1 MKVKVKDIIVPAE
14 RARSR
19 YTEEQRAFLKASLEK
34 YGQLSEILVRPLP
47 DGTYE
52 LIDGESRL
60 NELKE
65 AGAVEVEVRVLH
77 LDDRNASLVNLL
89 MNVARGEQDPM
100 GSSLAITKAL
110 KAGMTEA
117 EIAKATGHTKDWVR
131 FMKSLQKLPETYQTA
146 LKEGSLKVTHIRE
159 ALRLPDDKEADAA
172 LSAALTHGWTTS
184 TMHHYVNNRL
194 AEYEAAR
201 IRSEREGIEIP
212 PPPPEP
218 ARLVKYAQCLI
229 CGHMVPREEI
239 SLPTVCSGCYELA
252 KYVSSQ
258 FGSGEKGMNSIY
270 SLYQRARAWDALQ
283 RPITPPGP
291 VAPPTQPGPEPGSR
305 EEATS
310 VVPERSQP
318 ISDQKLREMMRRIIR
333 EELERHETQTET
345 S

>member
-1 MKVKVKDIIVPAE
+1 MKVKVKDIVVPEE

-47 DGTYE
+47 DGKYE

-65 AGAVEVEVRVLH
+65 AGAIEVEVRVLH
-77 LDDRNASLVNLL
+77 LDDRDASLVNLL

-110 KAGMTEA
+110 QAGMTEA
-117 EIAKATGHTKDWVR
+117 EIAKATGHTKEWVR

-159 ALRLPDDKEADAA
+159 AMRLPDLKEADAA

-184 TMHHYVNNRL
+184 IMHHYVNNRL

-201 IRSEREGIEIP
+201 IRSEREGIEVP
-212 PPPPEP
+212 VPPPEP
-218 ARLVKYAQCLI
+218 ARLVKYTQCLI

-252 KYVSSQ
+252 RYVSSQ
-258 FGSGEKGMNSIY
+258 FGTGDKGMNAIY

-283 RPITPPGP
+283 RPVIPPGQ
-291 VAPPTQPGPEPGSR
+291 VAPPTSAGIESPPAQ
-305 EEATS
+305 EATS
-310 VVPERSQP
+310 PLPESAQP
-318 ISDQKLREMMRRIIR
+318 ISDQKLRKLVREYIR
-333 EELERHETQTET
+333 EELERRQGETGT